1 VNAWEAA
8 LDRYARWNALLEM
21 LTEDGRVSV
30 EEAADRL
37 DVSHATIRRDF
48 DQLAQQQM
56 INRTRGGAVAS
67 GVSYDLPL
75 RYKMSRHADEKHLIG
90 IAAADLVVPGSVVG
104 LNGGT
109 TTTEVARALVL
120 RTDLGD
126 GASDGSTQITVVTN
140 ALNIA
145 HELAV
150 RPHVKLVLTGGVV
163 RSQSYELV
171 GPLAMPTLERLMLD
185 IAFLGVDGIGVA
197 GGACTNNE
205 GEAAVNELM
214 AQHANTVV
222 VVADASKLGRQAFAR
237 ICEIDQVDIVVT
249 GNDADPAIVAD
260 LRSAGVDVQLA
271 TTA

>member
-1 VNAWEAA
+1 MQRPTRWTTL
-8 LDRYARWNALLEM
+8 LDMISA
-21 LTEDGRVSV
+21 DGRV
-30 EEAADRL
+30 EIDEAAVRL
-37 DVSHATIRRDF
+37 GVSAATVRRDL
-48 DQLAQQQM
+48 DELASQQLLV
-56 INRTRGGAVAS
+56 RTRGGAVPHS
-67 GVSYDLPL
+67 VSYDLPL
-75 RYKMSRHADEKHLIG
+75 RYKLSRHADEKRTIG
-90 IAAADLVVPGSVVG
+90 IAAADHVAPGSVVG

-120 RTDLGD
+120 RTDLGN
-126 GASDGSTQITVVTN
+126 GASDGSPHVTVVTN

-150 RPHVKLVLTGGVV
+150 RPHVKLVVTGGVV

-185 IAFLGVDGIGVA
+185 IAILGVDGISVH

-214 AQHANTVV
+214 ALHANRVV

-237 ICEIDQVDIVVT
+237 ICEIDRVDMVIT
-249 GNDADPAIVAD
+249 GPEADQATVAE
-260 LRSAGVDVQLA
+260 LRSAGVDVHIA
-271 TTA
+271 APVTS

>member
-1 VNAWEAA
+1 MSRESRWTSLLDMIAA
-8 LDRYARWNALLEM
+8 E
-21 LTEDGRVSV
+21 GRVDIDD
-30 EEAADRL
+30 AAGRL
-37 DVSHATIRRDF
+37 DVSAATVRRDL
-48 DQLAQQQM
+48 DELASQQLLV
-56 INRTRGGAVAS
+56 RTRGGAVPHS
-67 GVSYDLPL
+67 VSYDLPL

-90 IAAADLVVPGSVVG
+90 LAAAELVTPGSVVG

-120 RTDLGD
+120 RTDLSAAND
-126 GASDGSTQITVVTN
+126 GGPQFTVVTN

-171 GPLAMPTLERLMLD
+171 GPLASPALERLMLD
-185 IAFLGVDGIGVA
+185 IAFLGVDGVSVA

-205 GEAAVNELM
+205 AEAAVNELM
-214 AQHANTVV
+214 AHRASRVV

-237 ICEIDQVDIVVT
+237 ICEIERIDTVIT
-249 GNDADPAIVAD
+249 GRDADPAAVAE
-260 LRSAGVDVQLA
+260 LAAVGIDVQLA
-271 TTA
+271 

>member
-1 VNAWEAA
+1 MQ
-8 LDRYARWNALLEM
+8 RTARWTSLLDIVASE
-21 LTEDGRVSV
+21 GRV
-30 EEAADRL
+30 EIEDAAGRL
-37 DVSHATIRRDF
+37 AVSPATVRRDL
-48 DQLAQQQM
+48 DELASQQLLV
-56 INRTRGGAVAS
+56 RTRGGAVPHS
-67 GVSYDLPL
+67 VSYDLPM

-90 IAAADLVVPGSVVG
+90 LAAAELVVPGSVVG

-126 GASDGSTQITVVTN
+126 GSNDGGPQITVVTN

-150 RPHVKLVLTGGVV
+150 RPHVKLVVTGGIV

-171 GPLAMPTLERLMLD
+171 GPLAMPALERLTLD
-185 IAFLGVDGIGVA
+185 IAFLGVDGVSVG

-205 GEAAVNELM
+205 GEAAINELM
-214 AQHANTVV
+214 AHRANTVV

-237 ICEIDQVDIVVT
+237 ICGIDQIDVVIT
-249 GNDADPAIVAD
+249 GAEADPAIVSD
-260 LRSAGVDVQLA
+260 LRSTGVDVQLA
-271 TTA
+271 LPAAT